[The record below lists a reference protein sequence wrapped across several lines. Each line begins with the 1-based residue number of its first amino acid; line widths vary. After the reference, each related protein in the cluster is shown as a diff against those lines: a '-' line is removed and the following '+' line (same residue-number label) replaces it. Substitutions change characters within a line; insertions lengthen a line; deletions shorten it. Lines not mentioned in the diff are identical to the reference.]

1 MRFRP
6 MDNPTG
12 CTDLPVLEIPGAVE
26 RGLTLHDFSAMAGV
40 RRWVRG
46 LLPVDCPSRD
56 ECVLI
61 ASELTT
67 NLVEHGGGGRAVLTI
82 GHGAGPLW
90 GVLLHHDAPK
100 KMPELQ
106 TAALMEIA
114 RLLGLGPDEEPDV
127 EDLAED
133 GRGLALVAS
142 LCRGNLG
149 WAREAAGLVI
159 RWKLAGCSC
168 AGGWP

>member
-1 MRFRP
+1 
-6 MDNPTG
+6 MDKPTTSQG
-12 CTDLPVLEIPGAVE
+12 PPILEIPGDVGRTFAL
-26 RGLTLHDFSAMAGV
+26 RDFSAMADV

-46 LLPVDCPSRD
+46 LLPVDCAVRN

-82 GHGAGPLW
+82 GHGAGPLR

-100 KMPELQ
+100 EMPRLQ
-106 TAALMEIA
+106 AAALMEIA

-127 EDLAED
+127 DDLAED

-142 LCRGNLG
+142 LCRGDLG
-149 WAREAAGLVI
+149 WGREAAGLVI
-159 RWKLAGCSC
+159 RWELAGCFC
-168 AGGWP
+168 AGGGHE